1 MDGRAAQERSGRPDQ
16 PPPGPLWLRPLND
29 LAARDGRVGRLAGWT
44 ARSLPL
50 GCVVRFFTISG
61 RDRVLVM
68 GGQAFTA
75 VIPLAIVT
83 AAVASSDD
91 AVAKDLVNRF
101 HLTGTAAEAV
111 TTLFSRPPGATGTI
125 TLLGFL
131 LLVFSVISLARYM
144 QRTYEVAW
152 GLPPAG
158 LRGAI
163 DGLSGLGIL
172 LGQLIVLSLIG
183 GLVTTAPAGGYLS
196 LALHVVV
203 ASLLWLQLQY
213 LLLSR
218 RVARRSLVPGAVVAG
233 CGQAV
238 ITVYSALFMPRILQT
253 DSERYG
259 VIGVTFALLTW
270 LIVVSACVVV
280 AAVVSAEFGH
290 RRGFVVTPRRP

>member
-1 MDGRAAQERSGRPDQ
+1 VNAAATEGHSEAADEGRA
-16 PPPGPLWLRPLND
+16 GPLWLRPLD
-29 LAARDGRVGRLAGWT
+29 QLAERGGRVGALAGW
-44 ARSLPL
+44 ANQSLPL
-50 GCVVRFFTISG
+50 GCVVRFFMISG

-83 AAVASSDD
+83 AAFASSDD
-91 AVAKDLVNRF
+91 AVAKNLVSRF

-111 TTLFSRPPGATGTI
+111 NTLFSRPPGAAGTI
-125 TLLGFL
+125 TLIGFVV
-131 LLVFSVISLARYM
+131 LVFSVISLARYM

-158 LRGAI
+158 LRGTL
-163 DGLSGLGIL
+163 DGVSGLGLL
-172 LGQLIVLSLIG
+172 LGQIIVLSLIG
-183 GLVTTAPAGGYLS
+183 GLVSRGPAGGFLS
-196 LALHVVV
+196 LVVHLVV
-203 ASLLWLQLQY
+203 ASVLWLQLQY

-218 RVARRSLVPGAVVAG
+218 RVARRSLLPGAVVAG
-233 CGQAV
+233 VGQAAV
-238 ITVYSALFMPRILQT
+238 TIYSAVFMPHILQV

-270 LIVVSACVVV
+270 LIVVSACVVM

-290 RRGFVVTPRRP
+290 RRGFHLLRQRP